1 MVAKSWGFKMPRK
14 FIASY
19 ESRIVRDLLCEK
31 LIETQTITFHVQHP
45 MLLRERELPIYI
57 DKQQLLLHPEDWRDV
72 VDATILS
79 IDAACLNIDF
89 VAATASSSAM
99 LSQAVAYR
107 LGLPALVIAER
118 TDIEKDL
125 RIANVVKGKTVL
137 LIEDNIFTGA
147 STLKATQSL
156 RRLGAQ
162 ISDVVALTSYE
173 LPEVSV
179 ALSDA
184 NLTLHQVIALS
195 DVVER
200 AFRNGRITE
209 EVRNGAIA
217 WAKYE

>member
-1 MVAKSWGFKMPRK
+1 
-14 FIASY
+14 
-19 ESRIVRDLLCEK
+19 
-31 LIETQTITFHVQHP
+31 
-45 MLLRERELPIYI
+45 
-57 DKQQLLLHPEDWRDV
+57 
-72 VDATILS
+72 
-79 IDAACLNIDF
+79 
-89 VAATASSSAM
+89 M

-107 LGLPALVIAER
+107 LGLPALVIAEC